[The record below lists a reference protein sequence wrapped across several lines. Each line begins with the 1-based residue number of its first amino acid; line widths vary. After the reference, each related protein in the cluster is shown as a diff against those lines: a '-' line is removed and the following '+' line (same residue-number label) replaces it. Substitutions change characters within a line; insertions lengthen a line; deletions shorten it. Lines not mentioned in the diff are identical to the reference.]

1 MQVSDLRLMI
11 MDAGTA
17 QYANYKELGRW
28 SGAVDAVTALLARLH
43 AVWSAAQQLDSAGT
57 LAGLF
62 ASQALNRL
70 MGMLAVVYCRRVTLE
85 GASAAKR
92 RTRQWRELCEAVG
105 LLERHVAVALSPA
118 SKALMLMLYAAASGG
133 EKRLNIRVSRRMAFW
148 DAHAE
153 AVMHGVLASSR
164 ERACYKIFPS
174 FVQSADNNRGNGAA
188 EHGEGHG
195 PRKEFFLL
203 AAASAAGVPLS
214 PAADDS
220 TGDAQCTLPP
230 NTKPLLVYNR
240 AAGAYWLNQTLPQ
253 SDEAA
258 TRCRFL
264 GWLMGQAVCNHCTL
278 GVSLPPLLFEL
289 LLHGPDKYRPSLA
302 ALRGFDP
309 QMARA
314 IDNTRQLPDS
324 DFQVCLHPTA
334 HTAVMPVRQSLTTLC
349 CGHRLAYPYARL
361 QPYPCGPL
369 PSIHLYGLNSCVTNA
384 KRVHLLWPHCPD
396 VPPLATAAPRDCP
409 LPRSRCWSW
418 RAWRRPRRASGM
430 CSRRWTTRCVGQCFG
445 SCARCMWG
453 SSSHWI
459 PHCWKGGP

>member
-1 MQVSDLRLMI
+1 MGRTQVSDLRLMI

-17 QYANYKELGRW
+17 QYADYKELGRW

-43 AVWSAAQQLDSAGT
+43 VVWGAAQQLDSAGT
-57 LAGLF
+57 LASLF
-62 ASQALNRL
+62 PSQALNRL

-118 SKALMLMLYAAASGG
+118 SKALMLMLYAAAGGG
-133 EKRLNIRVSRRMAFW
+133 EKRLNVRVSRRLAFW

-153 AVMHGVLASSR
+153 AATHGVLASSR

-174 FVQSADNNRGNGAA
+174 FVQSGGSNRGNGAA

-203 AAASAAGVPLS
+203 AAASAAGVPLP
-214 PAADDS
+214 PAGDAS
-220 TGDAQCTLPP
+220 TGEAQCSLPP
-230 NTKPLLVYNR
+230 GTKPLLVYNR

-278 GVSLPPLLFEL
+278 GVALPPMLFEL

-309 QMARA
+309 EMARA
-314 IDNTRQLPDS
+314 IDNTRQLPER
-324 DFQVCLHPTA
+324 DFQVCLHPA
-334 HTAVMPVRQSLTTLC
+334 AQTAVMPVREPLTPSAVDTALC
-349 CGHRLAYPYARL
+349 TYAL
-361 QPYPCGPL
+361 FLFQPYPCSL
-369 PSIHLYGLNSCVTNA
+369 PPST
-384 KRVHLLWPHCPD
+384 
-396 VPPLATAAPRDCP
+396 
-409 LPRSRCWSW
+409 SR
-418 RAWRRPRRASGM
+418 
-430 CSRRWTTRCVGQCFG
+430 
-445 SCARCMWG
+445 
-453 SSSHWI
+453 I
-459 PHCWKGGP
+459 DE